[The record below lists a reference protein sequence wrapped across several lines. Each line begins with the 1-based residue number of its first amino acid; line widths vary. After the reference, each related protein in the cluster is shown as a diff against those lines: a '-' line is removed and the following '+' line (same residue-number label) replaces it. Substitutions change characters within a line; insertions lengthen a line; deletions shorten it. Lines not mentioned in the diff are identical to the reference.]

1 MKAFAFHKVWVFGLL
16 GVAAMCCGA
25 QEKTQLKKEPA
36 KVTSAASG
44 KEMFTSY
51 CASCHGV
58 DGKGGGPA
66 AKALTAAPADLTLL
80 ASRNGGK
87 YPNDKV
93 AAILRGQTNLM
104 PHGDQ
109 EMPVW
114 GPVFRQMSGGR
125 EAEVT
130 MRIANL
136 NRYMESL
143 QAK

>member
-1 MKAFAFHKVWVFGLL
+1 MNAFHKLCVPGLL
-16 GVAAMCCGA
+16 AVAALCSSA
-25 QEKTQLKKEPA
+25 QENKTQLKKEPA
-36 KVTSAASG
+36 KVTSPASG

-51 CASCHGV
+51 CASCHGL
-58 DGKGGGPA
+58 DGKGSGPA
-66 AKALTAAPADLTLL
+66 TKALTAAPADLTVL

-87 YPNDKV
+87 YPSDKV

-114 GPVFRQMSGGR
+114 GPVFRQMSGGD
-125 EAEVT
+125 EGQVT

-136 NRYMESL
+136 NRYLESL
-143 QAK
+143 QTK